1 MTFKSDNTENSIG
14 ENFADLITRVDKI
27 PLEKVVETAAQFNC
41 SQQFGGIIY
50 LLSTEMNIDPELILS
65 DFSIELK
72 RLADIGNPKPEV
84 ETYMYNFAIDEG
96 KWIAFLRGSLFNSLR
111 DDIKSIYSSFNKLGK
126 ISGSD
131 LITLATQLMMERQFI
146 GANKLIP
153 IFEKW
158 KEDHEESTDIDAAIR
173 ILASLLN
180 EPVTDKHKEAIN
192 EARKEL
198 ISQIELLG
206 DILTNAEQSNWIIR
220 ALIEA
225 EILFED
231 MNQPIEE
238 MTSKALADI
247 LIWILSLEYE
257 KNIGDYITKQDIGKI
272 ITRFQLESALG
283 LSTATPQAKLEY
295 NLLSLSYK
303 DELAKKKL
311 SDKIIIDAWK
321 ESLIL
326 AKPLE
331 TGREILAMLMDYS
344 NLSSEFISKLPRH
357 FEFITTYY
365 QNDKMRLNRGLERI
379 KVKGSKP
386 SESEMLEAVILDYLI
401 QFVDKYIVGK
411 MSANPNDLT
420 VPDELSELDLSIPE
434 RDIVDMIDAAVQRGI
449 RTKDKNKAMQILES
463 QVLTF
468 YQRLLT
474 IIPNEISVGE
484 TIIYGVFNNN
494 NIKINRERA
503 RELIMTHLSR
513 MKVSIETSGKKRI
526 DSVIQKVICI
536 EITEKIID
544 RELK

>member
-1 MTFKSDNTENSIG
+1 MTFKSDNLENSIG
-14 ENFADLITRVDKI
+14 DNFADLITRVDKI
-27 PLEKVVETAAQFNC
+27 PLEKVVETAAQYNC
-41 SQQFGGIIY
+41 SQQFGSILY
-50 LLSTEMNIDPELILS
+50 LFSTEMNIDPELILS
-65 DFSIELK
+65 DFYAELK
-72 RLADIGNPKPEV
+72 RLADIGNPRPEI
-84 ETYMYNFAIDEG
+84 ETYMYNFALEEG

-111 DDIKSIYSSFNKLGK
+111 EDIKSIHSSFNKLGK
-126 ISGSD
+126 LSGSD

-146 GANKLIP
+146 SANKLIP

-158 KEDHEESTDIDAAIR
+158 KENHEEATDFDAAIR

-180 EPVTDKHKEAIN
+180 QPFSDKLKEIIV
-192 EARKEL
+192 EAKKEL

-220 ALIEA
+220 ALIEV

-231 MNQPIEE
+231 INQPIEE

-257 KNIGDYITKQDIGKI
+257 KNIGDFTTKQDIGKI

-311 SDKIIIDAWK
+311 SDRIIIEAWK
-321 ESLIL
+321 ESLLL

-331 TGREILAMLMDYS
+331 IGREILAMLMDYS
-344 NLSSEFISKLPRH
+344 NLPSDFLSKVPRH
-357 FEFITTYY
+357 FEFVTTYY
-365 QNDKMRLNRGLERI
+365 QADKMRLNRGLERI
-379 KVKGSKP
+379 KIKGSKP
-386 SESEMLEAVILDYLI
+386 TESEMLEAVILDYLI
-401 QFVDKYIVGK
+401 QFVDKYITGK
-411 MSANPNDLT
+411 MSVELDDLN
-420 VPDELSELDLSIPE
+420 VPDEVSELDLSIAE
-434 RDIVDMIDAAVQRGI
+434 KDIVNMIDAAVHRGI
-449 RTKDKNKAMQILES
+449 RTKDKIKATQILET
-463 QVLTF
+463 QVLSF

-484 TIIYGVFNNN
+484 TIIYGIFNNN
-494 NIKINRERA
+494 NIKITRERA
-503 RELIMTHLSR
+503 REVIMDHLTR
-513 MKVSIETSGKKRI
+513 MNVSIETSGKKRL
-526 DSVIQKVICI
+526 DSVIQKVICL
-536 EITEKIID
+536 EITNKIIE